1 MFSKTRRIKRTL
13 VRNHTMLKRKLRAQN
28 DGNVGKSVFQVQNE
42 ASKFLDFASFWEGFD
57 FKRL

>member
-28 DGNVGKSVFQVQNE
+28 DGKVRKSTL
-42 ASKFLDFASFWEGFD
+42 SCPK
-57 FKRL
+57 